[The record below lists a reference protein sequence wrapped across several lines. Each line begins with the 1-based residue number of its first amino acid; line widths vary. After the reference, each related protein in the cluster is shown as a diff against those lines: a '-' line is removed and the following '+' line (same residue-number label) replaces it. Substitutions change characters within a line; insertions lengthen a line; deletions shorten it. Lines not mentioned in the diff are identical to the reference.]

1 LVELATLQAVS
12 YIMGSIGVFV
22 AAIYYVFNMRATLHV
37 RQEANRTQRQQLET
51 RQAQMFMGIYIQIT
65 TKEFT
70 SAFWRIIDSNWSN
83 YEEYRELSRDPEFRN
98 AAMIVGTYYEGVGVL
113 VREELLDIRWVAL
126 LICGMTRMFWEKIE
140 PAIEEVRRAM
150 GMPRWMSETEYL
162 YDELMRYLEK
172 HPELKT

>member
-1 LVELATLQAVS
+1 MVDLATLQAVS

-51 RQAQMFMGIYIQIT
+51 RQAQMFMSIYTQIT
-65 TKEFT
+65 TKEF
-70 SAFWRIIDSNWSN
+70 ALAYQKVMNGHWRN
-83 YEEYRELSRDPEFRN
+83 YDEYRELYKDPEMYN
-98 AAMIVGTYYEGVGVL
+98 AGMIVGTYYEGVGVL
-113 VREELLDIRWVAL
+113 VREGLLDIRWIAL
-126 LICGMTRMFWEKIE
+126 LICGGTRMFWEKIE
-140 PAIEEVRRAM
+140 PVIDEGRRAM
-150 GMPRWMSETEYL
+150 GYPRWMSETEYL